1 MLVFLTTRWPVVL
14 ARGIA
19 CVLVGVLSVLW
30 PGPTLWTLIVLF
42 GAFAAA
48 DGLAALWLGFSA
60 RANGRVWW
68 EMVLL
73 GAAVLLA
80 GAAALAWPGLTAVVF
95 VTWIGVS
102 ALVRGALEISAAI
115 QLRKVLDDE
124 WLMVLSG
131 GVSILFGAILLTKP
145 AEAALALLLLIGA
158 WMIVVGVMLI
168 GLALRLRSLGRRL
181 DQPQPR

>member
-1 MLVFLTTRWPVVL
+1 MLVPLTLRWPVLL

-19 CVLVGVLSVLW
+19 CVLIGVLSVLW

-42 GAFAAA
+42 GAFTAA
-48 DGLAALWLGFSA
+48 DGLTAVWLGFSL
-60 RANGRVWW
+60 RANGRIWW
-68 EMVLL
+68 EMVVL

-95 VTWIGVS
+95 VTLIGVS
-102 ALVRGALEISAAI
+102 ALIRGVLEITAAI

-131 GVSILFGAILLTKP
+131 GVSILFGLMLLIKP
-145 AEAALALLLLIGA
+145 AEGALAMVLLIGA
-158 WMIVVGVMLI
+158 WMIVVGVMVI
-168 GLALRLRSLGRRL
+168 GLALRLRNLGRRL
-181 DQPQPR
+181 EQSRPE